1 MQLDPTW
8 SEDTHRND
16 TESESQNRLV
26 DAGMHLR
33 LRTPGADSDGH
44 FGYRSSSPDI
54 MEILDAKR
62 GWAQTQAA
70 SHTHRHTGYMFA
82 GMNDATTC
90 RHLAVVS
97 DYRGLIEALRA
108 RAEELEVS
116 RRTLDEIG
124 GLSDGQ
130 AAAILANFAGMGPV
144 SLGLILGALGL
155 QLAVIEDPEATARL
169 RRRIDNGLRRIGKMV
184 RPSHSIQARKTTIRY
199 SFLTDPVSQRVKGKR
214 RMALLTK
221 AQRSAFGRR
230 GNTVRWSRIRAER
243 AAKK

>member
-1 MQLDPTW
+1 VVVVFLQM
-8 SEDTHRND
+8 R
-16 TESESQNRLV
+16 
-26 DAGMHLR
+26 LR
-33 LRTPGADSDGH
+33 LFRADNQENQGFSSH
-44 FGYRSSSPDI
+44 SSS
-54 MEILDAKR
+54 ILELRRAKR
-62 GWAQTQAA
+62 GWAQTQAT
-70 SHTHRHTGYMFA
+70 SHTHRNTGCSL

-155 QLAVIEDPEATARL
+155 QLAVIEDQEATARL
-169 RRRIDNGLRRIGKMV
+169 RRRIDGGLRRIGKMV
-184 RPSHSIQARKTTIRY
+184 RPSHSIQARKKTVRY
-199 SFLTDPVSQRVKGKR
+199 SFLTDPISQRVKGKR

-221 AQRSAFGRR
+221 AQRRAFGRR
-230 GNTVRWSRIRAER
+230 GNIVRWARVRAMREL
-243 AAKK
+243 KK

>member
-1 MQLDPTW
+1 ML
-8 SEDTHRND
+8 
-16 TESESQNRLV
+16 
-26 DAGMHLR
+26 
-33 LRTPGADSDGH
+33 
-44 FGYRSSSPDI
+44 
-54 MEILDAKR
+54 
-62 GWAQTQAA
+62 
-70 SHTHRHTGYMFA
+70 A

-116 RRTLDEIG
+116 RRTLDELG

-155 QLAVIEDPEATARL
+155 QLAVIEDQEATARL
-169 RRRIDNGLRRIGKMV
+169 RRRIDGGLRRIGKMV
-184 RPSHSIQARKTTIRY
+184 RPSHSIQARKKTVRY
-199 SFLTDPVSQRVKGKR
+199 SFLTDPISQRVKGKR

-221 AQRSAFGRR
+221 AQRRAFGRR
-230 GNTVRWSRIRAER
+230 GNIVRWARVRAMREL
-243 AAKK
+243 KK